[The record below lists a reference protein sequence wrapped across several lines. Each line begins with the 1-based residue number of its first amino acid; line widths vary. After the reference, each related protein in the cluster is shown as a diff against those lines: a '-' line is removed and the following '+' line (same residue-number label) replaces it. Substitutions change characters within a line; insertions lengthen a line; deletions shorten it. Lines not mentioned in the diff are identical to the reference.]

1 MINLPVQGGV
11 APRNPETKLR
21 LYSGVPWSD
30 EYEHVRLYS
39 SKAELLDHL
48 ESYRKNIP
56 GVDLSHLA
64 PIRVGNYDIRV
75 PFTEMKALNL
85 NYLAFQNAGISNEW
99 VFCFIDSIEWLS
111 EKTTRINFSLDVFQN
126 NFYDTNIKP
135 CFVEYHH
142 IPRREDGIGVNLVP
156 VNLEAGETIVSQHKK
171 LNLTPTDCCIFV
183 TRGTVEQSWF
193 DGRVENGVYCWGS
206 IGHYDVTT
214 DDGLEKING
223 LLKEY
228 NDQGAQDAVIG
239 LFMSPKLCI
248 GALGGKEIKP
258 KTTSMQ
264 ISGNAFEGYKPKN
277 KKLYSYPW
285 LYCLAD
291 NNQGNT
297 HIYRYEYSYNQ
308 DKSIE
313 FDSYGTIATLPQVL
327 TAPKNYKTREN
338 LPHGLM
344 NEALINSSF
353 PMCSFSSD
361 TYRAWLAQNK
371 SSIALSQVQTAV
383 NSTIGLGTSIA
394 GLAGGS
400 LQGGIN
406 GLSKTTSAFWDAL
419 GMLANQTDRS
429 RNAGVTHGKA
439 LSENVMTGIKECG
452 VDFYEM
458 SCKRQFAEMADSFFE
473 QFGYPINKITMP
485 NLRSRSHWNYVK
497 TSHCGFTGNIDL
509 DQLKKL
515 RNIFDNGVT
524 LWHTDDI
531 GNYSLSNN

>member
-1 MINLPVQGGV
+1 VINLPTQAGV

-48 ESYRKNIP
+48 ESYRRNIP

-126 NFYDTNIKP
+126 NFYSTNIKP

-171 LNLTPTDCCIFV
+171 LDLTPTDCCIFV
-183 TRGTVEQSWF
+183 SRGTVEQSWF

-214 DDGLEKING
+214 DDGLENING

-338 LPHGLM
+338 LKHGLIH
-344 NEALINSSF
+344 EALINSSF

-406 GLSKTTSAFWDAL
+406 GASKTTSAFWDAL

-485 NLRSRSHWNYVK
+485 NLRSRSCWNYVK

>member
-258 KTTSMQ
+258 ETTSMQ

-285 LYCLAD
+285 LCCLAD

-338 LPHGLM
+338 LKHGLM
-344 NEALINSSF
+344 QEALINSSF

-406 GLSKTTSAFWDAL
+406 GSSKTTSAFWDAL

-485 NLRSRSHWNYVK
+485 NLRSRSRWNYVK

>member
-258 KTTSMQ
+258 KTTAMQ

-406 GLSKTTSAFWDAL
+406 GSSKTTSAFWDAL

-485 NLRSRSHWNYVK
+485 NLRSRSRWNYVK

>member
-30 EYEHVRLYS
+30 EYEHVRLYG

-48 ESYRKNIP
+48 ESYRRNIP

-126 NFYDTNIKP
+126 NFYNTNIKP

-338 LPHGLM
+338 LKHGLM
-344 NEALINSSF
+344 HEALINSSF

-406 GLSKTTSAFWDAL
+406 GASRTTSAFWDAL

-485 NLRSRSHWNYVK
+485 NLRSRSRWNYVK

>member
-1 MINLPVQGGV
+1 MINLPTQAGV

-30 EYEHVRLYS
+30 EYEHVRLYN

-48 ESYRKNIP
+48 ESYRRNIP

-85 NYLAFQNAGISNEW
+85 NYLAFQNAGISDEW

-126 NFYDTNIKP
+126 NFYNTNIKP

-223 LLKEY
+223 LLKAY

-406 GLSKTTSAFWDAL
+406 GSNKTTSAFWDAL

-429 RNAGVTHGKA
+429 RNAGVTNGKA

-485 NLRSRSHWNYVK
+485 NLRSRSRWNYVK

>member
-223 LLKEY
+223 LLKKY

-258 KTTSMQ
+258 ETTSMQ

-338 LPHGLM
+338 LKHGLM
-344 NEALINSSF
+344 QEALINSSF

-406 GLSKTTSAFWDAL
+406 GSSKTTSAFWDAL

-485 NLRSRSHWNYVK
+485 NLRSRSRWNYVK

>member
-1 MINLPVQGGV
+1 MINLPTQAGV

-48 ESYRKNIP
+48 ESYRRNIP

-126 NFYDTNIKP
+126 NFYSTNIKP

-338 LPHGLM
+338 LKHGLM
-344 NEALINSSF
+344 HEALINSSF

-406 GLSKTTSAFWDAL
+406 GASKTTSAFWDAL

-485 NLRSRSHWNYVK
+485 NLRSRSRWNYVK

>member
-30 EYEHVRLYS
+30 EYEHVRLYN

-48 ESYRKNIP
+48 ESYRRNIP
-56 GVDLSHLA
+56 SVDLSHLA

-85 NYLAFQNAGISNEW
+85 NYLAFQNAGISDEW

-126 NFYDTNIKP
+126 NFYNTNIKP

-223 LLKEY
+223 LLKKY

-308 DKSIE
+308 DKSIN

-419 GMLANQTDRS
+419 GVLANQTDRS

-485 NLRSRSHWNYVK
+485 NLRSRSRWNYVK

>member
-258 KTTSMQ
+258 ETTSMK

-338 LPHGLM
+338 LKHGLM
-344 NEALINSSF
+344 QEALINSSF

-383 NSTIGLGTSIA
+383 NSTIGLGASIA

-406 GLSKTTSAFWDAL
+406 GSSKTTSAFWDAL

-485 NLRSRSHWNYVK
+485 NLRSRSRWNYVK

>member
-1 MINLPVQGGV
+1 MINLPTQAGV

-30 EYEHVRLYS
+30 EYEHVRLYN

-48 ESYRKNIP
+48 ESYRRNIP
-56 GVDLSHLA
+56 SVDLSHLA

-85 NYLAFQNAGISNEW
+85 NYLAFQNAGISDEW

-126 NFYDTNIKP
+126 NFYNTNIKP

-193 DGRVENGVYCWGS
+193 NGRVENGVYCWGS

-258 KTTSMQ
+258 KTTFMQ

-406 GLSKTTSAFWDAL
+406 GSSKTTSAFWDAL

-485 NLRSRSHWNYVK
+485 NLRSRSRWNYVK

-524 LWHTDDI
+524 LWHIDDI

>member
-48 ESYRKNIP
+48 ESYRKNIL

-214 DDGLEKING
+214 DDGLEKINR

-338 LPHGLM
+338 LKHGLM
-344 NEALINSSF
+344 QEALINSSF

-406 GLSKTTSAFWDAL
+406 GSSKTTSAFWDAL

-485 NLRSRSHWNYVK
+485 NLRSRSRWNYVK

>member
-48 ESYRKNIP
+48 ESYRRNIP

-126 NFYDTNIKP
+126 NFYNTNIKP

-214 DDGLEKING
+214 NDGLEKING

-258 KTTSMQ
+258 ITTSMQ

-338 LPHGLM
+338 LKHGLM
-344 NEALINSSF
+344 HEALINSSF

-383 NSTIGLGTSIA
+383 NSTIGLGASIA

-406 GLSKTTSAFWDAL
+406 GASRTTSAFWDAL

-473 QFGYPINKITMP
+473 QFGYPINKITTP
-485 NLRSRSHWNYVK
+485 NLRSRSRWNYVK

>member
-30 EYEHVRLYS
+30 EYEHVRLYN
-39 SKAELLDHL
+39 SKTELLEHL
-48 ESYRKNIP
+48 ESYRRNIQ

-156 VNLEAGETIVSQHKK
+156 VNLEAGEAIVSQHKK

-228 NDQGAQDAVIG
+228 NNQGAQDAVIG

-248 GALGGKEIKP
+248 QALGGKDIKP
-258 KTTSMQ
+258 KITSMQ
-264 ISGNAFEGYKPKN
+264 ISSNAFEGYKPKN

-327 TAPKNYKTREN
+327 TAPKNYKTRED
-338 LPHGLM
+338 LAHGLM

-406 GLSKTTSAFWDAL
+406 GASKTTSAFWDAL

-485 NLRSRSHWNYVK
+485 NLHSRSRWNYVK

>member
-48 ESYRKNIP
+48 ELYRKNIS

-214 DDGLEKING
+214 DDGLEKINA

-338 LPHGLM
+338 LKHGLM
-344 NEALINSSF
+344 QEALINSSF

-383 NSTIGLGTSIA
+383 NSTIGLGASIA

-406 GLSKTTSAFWDAL
+406 GSSKTASAFWDAL

-485 NLRSRSHWNYVK
+485 NLRSRSRWNYVK

>member
-1 MINLPVQGGV
+1 MINLPTQAGV

-21 LYSGVPWSD
+21 LYSGVPWSN
-30 EYEHVRLYS
+30 EYEHVRLYN
-39 SKAELLDHL
+39 SKAELLEHL
-48 ESYRKNIP
+48 ELYRRNIP
-56 GVDLSHLA
+56 GADLSHLA

-85 NYLAFQNAGISNEW
+85 NYLAFQNTGISNEW

-126 NFYDTNIKP
+126 NFYSTNIKP

-156 VNLEAGETIVSQHKK
+156 VNLEAGEAIVSQHKK

-308 DKSIE
+308 NKSIE

-338 LPHGLM
+338 LKHGLM

-406 GLSKTTSAFWDAL
+406 GASKTTSAFWDAL

-473 QFGYPINKITMP
+473 EFGYPINKITMP
-485 NLRSRSHWNYVK
+485 NLRSRSRWNYVK

>member
-56 GVDLSHLA
+56 GVDLSHLT

-171 LNLTPTDCCIFV
+171 LDLTPTDCCIFV

-264 ISGNAFEGYKPKN
+264 ISGNVFEGYKPKN

-338 LPHGLM
+338 LKHGLIQ
-344 NEALINSSF
+344 EALINSSF

-383 NSTIGLGTSIA
+383 NSTIGLGASIA

-406 GLSKTTSAFWDAL
+406 GSSKTTSAFWDAL

-485 NLRSRSHWNYVK
+485 NLRSRSRWNYVK

>member
-1 MINLPVQGGV
+1 MINLPTQAGV

-30 EYEHVRLYS
+30 EYEHVRLYN

-48 ESYRKNIP
+48 ESYRRNIP

-126 NFYDTNIKP
+126 NFYNTNIKP

-223 LLKEY
+223 LLKAY

-406 GLSKTTSAFWDAL
+406 GSSKTTSAFWDAL

-485 NLRSRSHWNYVK
+485 NLRSRSRWNYVK

>member
-1 MINLPVQGGV
+1 MINLPTQGGV

-39 SKAELLDHL
+39 SKSELLEHL
-48 ESYRKNIP
+48 ELFRKNIN

-85 NYLAFQNAGISNEW
+85 NYLAFQNTGISNEW

-126 NFYDTNIKP
+126 NFYDAIIKP

-142 IPRREDGIGVNLVP
+142 IPRSEDSIGVNLTP
-156 VNLEAGETIVSQHKK
+156 VNLETGETIVSRHKK
-171 LNLTPTDCCIFV
+171 LDLTPTDCCVFV
-183 TRGTVEQSWF
+183 TRGTTEQSWF
-193 DGRVENGVYCWGS
+193 EGRVENGVYCWGS

-214 DDGLEKING
+214 EDGLKGINT
-223 LLKEY
+223 LLEDY
-228 NDQGAQDAVIG
+228 NNQGAQDAVIG
-239 LFMSPKLCI
+239 LFMSPKLCTL
-248 GALGGKEIKP
+248 ALGGKEIKP
-258 KTTSMQ
+258 KITSMQ
-264 ISGNAFEGYKPKN
+264 ISDNVFEGYKPKN

-297 HIYRYEYSYNQ
+297 HIYRYEYSYNR
-308 DKSIE
+308 DKSLE

-327 TAPKNYKTREN
+327 TAPKNYKTRED
-338 LPHGLM
+338 LTHGLM
-344 NEALINSSF
+344 DEALINSSF

-371 SSIALSQVQTAV
+371 SSIALSQVHTAV
-383 NSTIGLGTSIA
+383 DATIGFGTSIA

-400 LQGGIN
+400 LQGGLS
-406 GLSKTTSAFWDAL
+406 GASKTTSAFWDAL
-419 GMLANQTDRS
+419 GMLSNQTDRA

-439 LSENVMTGIKECG
+439 LSENVLTGIKECG
-452 VDFYEM
+452 IDFYEM

-473 QFGYPINKITMP
+473 QFGYPINKITKP
-485 NLRSRSHWNYVK
+485 NLHTRNNWNYVK
-497 TSHCGFTGNIDL
+497 TSHCGFTGSIDL

-531 GNYSLSNN
+531 GNYGLSNN

>member
-56 GVDLSHLA
+56 GVDLSHLT

-338 LPHGLM
+338 LKHGLM
-344 NEALINSSF
+344 QEALINSSF

-406 GLSKTTSAFWDAL
+406 GSSKTTSAFWDAL

-485 NLRSRSHWNYVK
+485 NLRSRSRWNYVK

>member
-1 MINLPVQGGV
+1 MINLPTQAGV

-21 LYSGVPWSD
+21 LYSGVPWSN
-30 EYEHVRLYS
+30 EYEHVRLYN
-39 SKAELLDHL
+39 SKAELLEHL
-48 ESYRKNIP
+48 ESYRRNIP
-56 GVDLSHLA
+56 GADLSHLA

-85 NYLAFQNAGISNEW
+85 NYLAFQNTGISNEW

-126 NFYDTNIKP
+126 NFYSTNIKP

-156 VNLEAGETIVSQHKK
+156 VNLEAGEAIVSQHKK

-308 DKSIE
+308 NKSIE

-338 LPHGLM
+338 LKHGLM

-406 GLSKTTSAFWDAL
+406 GASKTTSAFWDAL

-485 NLRSRSHWNYVK
+485 NLRSRSRWNYVK

>member
-1 MINLPVQGGV
+1 MINLPSQGGV

-30 EYEHVRLYS
+30 EYEHVRLYN
-39 SKAELLDHL
+39 SKEDLLNHL
-48 ESYRKNIP
+48 ETYRIHIN
-56 GVDLSHLA
+56 GVDLYHLA
-64 PIRVGNYDIRV
+64 PIKVGSYDIRV

-85 NYLAFQNAGISNEW
+85 NYLAFQNTGISNEW

-126 NFYDTNIKP
+126 NFYDVNIKP
-135 CFVEYHH
+135 CFVEYHN
-142 IPRREDGIGVNLVP
+142 IPRREDSIGANLVP
-156 VNLEAGETIVSQHKK
+156 VNLEAGETIVSHHKK

-239 LFMSPKLCI
+239 LFMAPKLCI
-248 GALGGKEIKP
+248 NALGGKELKP
-258 KTTSMQ
+258 KITSMQ
-264 ISGNAFEGYKPKN
+264 ISDNAFEGYKPKN

-297 HIYRYEYSYNQ
+297 HIYRYEYSYNH

-338 LPHGLM
+338 LAHGLM

-371 SSIALSQVQTAV
+371 SSIALSQINVGV
-383 NSTIGLGTSIA
+383 DSTIGLGTSIA

-400 LQGGIN
+400 LQGGFN
-406 GLSKTTSAFWDAL
+406 GAGKTTSAFWDTL
-419 GMLANQTDRS
+419 GMLANQTDRA

-458 SCKRQFAEMADSFFE
+458 SCKREFAEMADSFFE
-473 QFGYPINKITMP
+473 QFGYPINKITTP
-485 NLRSRSHWNYVK
+485 YLHSRSNWNYVK

-531 GNYSLSNN
+531 GNYGLSNN

>member
-56 GVDLSHLA
+56 GVDLSHLT

-126 NFYDTNIKP
+126 NFYDANIKP

-214 DDGLEKING
+214 DDGLEKINA

-264 ISGNAFEGYKPKN
+264 ISGNVFEGYKPKN

-338 LPHGLM
+338 LKHGLIQ
-344 NEALINSSF
+344 EALINSSF

-406 GLSKTTSAFWDAL
+406 GSSKTTSAFWDAL

-485 NLRSRSHWNYVK
+485 NLRSRSRWNYVK

>member
-1 MINLPVQGGV
+1 MINLPVQAGV

-48 ESYRKNIP
+48 ESYRKNIT

-193 DGRVENGVYCWGS
+193 EGRVENGVYCWGS

-258 KTTSMQ
+258 KTTFMQ

-406 GLSKTTSAFWDAL
+406 GSSKTTSAFWDAL

-485 NLRSRSHWNYVK
+485 NLRSRSRWNYVK

>member
-48 ESYRKNIP
+48 ESYRKNIH

-264 ISGNAFEGYKPKN
+264 ISDNAFEGYKPKN

-338 LPHGLM
+338 LKHGLM
-344 NEALINSSF
+344 QEALINSSF

-406 GLSKTTSAFWDAL
+406 GSSKTTSAFWDAL

-485 NLRSRSHWNYVK
+485 NLRSRSRWNYVK

>member
-1 MINLPVQGGV
+1 MINLPTQAGV

-48 ESYRKNIP
+48 ESYRRNIP
-56 GVDLSHLA
+56 GVDLSHLT

-126 NFYDTNIKP
+126 NFYSTNIKP

-248 GALGGKEIKP
+248 GALGGKKIKP

-338 LPHGLM
+338 LKHGLM

-406 GLSKTTSAFWDAL
+406 GASKTTSAFWDAL

-485 NLRSRSHWNYVK
+485 NLRSRSRWNYVK

>member
-39 SKAELLDHL
+39 SKAELLNHL
-48 ESYRKNIP
+48 ESYRRNIP

-85 NYLAFQNAGISNEW
+85 NYLAFQNAGISDEW

-126 NFYDTNIKP
+126 NFYNTNIKP

-214 DDGLEKING
+214 NDGLEKING

-258 KTTSMQ
+258 KTTTMQ

-338 LPHGLM
+338 LAHGLM

-406 GLSKTTSAFWDAL
+406 GASKTTSAFWDAL

-485 NLRSRSHWNYVK
+485 NLRSRSRWNYVK

>member
-1 MINLPVQGGV
+1 MINLPTQAGV

-30 EYEHVRLYS
+30 EYEHVRLYN

-48 ESYRKNIP
+48 ESYRRNIP

-85 NYLAFQNAGISNEW
+85 NYLAFQNAGISDEW

-126 NFYDTNIKP
+126 NFYNTNIKP

-214 DDGLEKING
+214 DDGLDKING

-406 GLSKTTSAFWDAL
+406 GSNKTTSSFWDAL

-485 NLRSRSHWNYVK
+485 NLRSRSRWNYVK

>member
-258 KTTSMQ
+258 ETTSMQ

-338 LPHGLM
+338 LKHGLM
-344 NEALINSSF
+344 QEALINSSF

-406 GLSKTTSAFWDAL
+406 GSSKTTSAFWDAL

-439 LSENVMTGIKECG
+439 LSENVMAGIKECG

-485 NLRSRSHWNYVK
+485 NLRSRSRWNYVK

>member
-223 LLKEY
+223 LLKKY

-406 GLSKTTSAFWDAL
+406 GSSKTTSAFWDAL

>member
-1 MINLPVQGGV
+1 MINLPTQAGV

-30 EYEHVRLYS
+30 EYEHVRLYN
-39 SKAELLDHL
+39 SKAELLEHL
-48 ESYRKNIP
+48 ESYQRNIP

-85 NYLAFQNAGISNEW
+85 NYLAFQNTGISNEW
-99 VFCFIDSIEWLS
+99 VFCFIDSIEWMS

-156 VNLEAGETIVSQHKK
+156 VNLESGEAIVSQHKK

-214 DDGLEKING
+214 DNGLEKING

-228 NDQGAQDAVIG
+228 NNQGAQDAVIG
-239 LFMSPKLCI
+239 LFMAPKLCI

-338 LPHGLM
+338 LSHGLM

-371 SSIALSQVQTAV
+371 SSIALSQIKTGVD
-383 NSTIGLGTSIA
+383 STLGLGTSIA
-394 GLAGGS
+394 GLASGS
-400 LQGGIN
+400 LQGGFN
-406 GLSKTTSAFWDAL
+406 GASKTTSALWDSL
-419 GMLANQTDRS
+419 GMLANQTDRA

-485 NLRSRSHWNYVK
+485 NLRSRSSWNYVK

>member
-126 NFYDTNIKP
+126 NFYNTNIKP

-214 DDGLEKING
+214 NDGLEKING

-258 KTTSMQ
+258 KTTTMQ

-338 LPHGLM
+338 LAHGLM

-406 GLSKTTSAFWDAL
+406 GASKTTSAFWDAL

-485 NLRSRSHWNYVK
+485 NLRSRSRWNYVK

>member
-223 LLKEY
+223 LLKKY

-406 GLSKTTSAFWDAL
+406 GSSKTTSAFWDAL

-485 NLRSRSHWNYVK
+485 NLRSRSRWNYVK

>member
-1 MINLPVQGGV
+1 MINLPTQAGV

-30 EYEHVRLYS
+30 EYEHVRLYN

-48 ESYRKNIP
+48 ESYRRNIP

-126 NFYDTNIKP
+126 NFYNTNIKP

-223 LLKEY
+223 LLKAY

-258 KTTSMQ
+258 KTTYMQ

-406 GLSKTTSAFWDAL
+406 GSNKTTSAFWDAL

-485 NLRSRSHWNYVK
+485 NLRSRSRWNYVK

>member
-1 MINLPVQGGV
+1 MINLPTQAGV

-30 EYEHVRLYS
+30 EYEHVRLYN

-48 ESYRKNIP
+48 ESYRRNIP

-85 NYLAFQNAGISNEW
+85 NYLAFQNAGISDEW

-126 NFYDTNIKP
+126 NFYNTNIKP

-223 LLKEY
+223 LLKAY

-308 DKSIE
+308 NKSIE

-406 GLSKTTSAFWDAL
+406 GSNKTTSAFWDAL

-485 NLRSRSHWNYVK
+485 NLRSRSRWNYVK

>member
-56 GVDLSHLA
+56 GVDLSHLT

-406 GLSKTTSAFWDAL
+406 GSSKTTSAFWDAL

-458 SCKRQFAEMADSFFE
+458 SCKRQFAVMADSFFE

>member
-48 ESYRKNIP
+48 ESYRKNIT
-56 GVDLSHLA
+56 GVDLSHLT

-126 NFYDTNIKP
+126 NFYDANIKP

-338 LPHGLM
+338 LKHGLIQ
-344 NEALINSSF
+344 EALINSSF

-406 GLSKTTSAFWDAL
+406 GSSKTASAFWDAL

-485 NLRSRSHWNYVK
+485 NLRSRSRWNYVK

>member
-1 MINLPVQGGV
+1 MINLPTQAGV

-30 EYEHVRLYS
+30 EYEHVRLYN

-48 ESYRKNIP
+48 ESYRRNIP

-85 NYLAFQNAGISNEW
+85 NYLAFQNAGISDEW

-126 NFYDTNIKP
+126 NFYNTNIKP

-223 LLKEY
+223 LLKAY

-327 TAPKNYKTREN
+327 TAPKNYKTRQN

-406 GLSKTTSAFWDAL
+406 GSNKTTSAFWDAL

-429 RNAGVTHGKA
+429 RNAGVTYGKA

-485 NLRSRSHWNYVK
+485 NLRSRSRWNYVK

>member
-48 ESYRKNIP
+48 ESYRKNIS

-277 KKLYSYPW
+277 KKVYSYPW

-338 LPHGLM
+338 LKHGLM
-344 NEALINSSF
+344 QEALINSSF

-406 GLSKTTSAFWDAL
+406 GSSKTTSAFWDAL

-485 NLRSRSHWNYVK
+485 NLRSRSRWNYVK

>member
-48 ESYRKNIP
+48 EQYRRNIP
-56 GVDLSHLA
+56 SVDLSHLA

-264 ISGNAFEGYKPKN
+264 ISDNAFEGYKPKN

-338 LPHGLM
+338 LAHGLM

-371 SSIALSQVQTAV
+371 SSIALSQVQTGV
-383 NSTIGLGTSIA
+383 NSIIGLGTSIA

-406 GLSKTTSAFWDAL
+406 GASKTTSAFWDAL

-485 NLRSRSHWNYVK
+485 NLRSRSRWNYVK

>member
-48 ESYRKNIP
+48 ESYRRNIP

-338 LPHGLM
+338 LAHGLM

-406 GLSKTTSAFWDAL
+406 GASKTTSAFWDAL

-485 NLRSRSHWNYVK
+485 NLRSRSRWNYVK